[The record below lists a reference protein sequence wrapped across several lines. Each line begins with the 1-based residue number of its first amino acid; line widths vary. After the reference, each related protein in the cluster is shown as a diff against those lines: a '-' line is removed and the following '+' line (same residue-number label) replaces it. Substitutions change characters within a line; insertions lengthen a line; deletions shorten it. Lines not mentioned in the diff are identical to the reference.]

1 MNCKS
6 RTAACLALFWLA
18 IACRPES
25 AADPLALYPASPE
38 GDAALLP
45 ATLTRKNGCL
55 YLVSETGERWLA
67 AFPSPG
73 THWDAARES
82 IRVGGEVVRLGETS
96 RFGGGEL
103 RAGPRAIKWVKAPR
117 PECDG
122 SLIWIVTVL
131 VEP

>member
-1 MNCKS
+1 M
-6 RTAACLALFWLA
+6 
-18 IACRPES
+18 
-25 AADPLALYPASPE
+25 
-38 GDAALLP
+38 
-45 ATLTRKNGCL
+45 
-55 YLVSETGERWLA
+55 
-67 AFPSPG
+67 PG
-73 THWDAARES
+73 LC
-82 IRVGGEVVRLGETS
+82 IRVGGAG